1 MHCSFKYLT
10 IPVVKCNVQTLTVP
24 VAVSFLINDNVCM
37 SLHIYD
43 MSFLKFFY
51 SIAYEILP
59 VFREV
64 LTTHLLT
71 LYWKLFARLIIMQE

>member
-10 IPVVKCNVQTLTVP
+10 IPVVKCNVQTLTVS
-24 VAVSFLINDNVCM
+24 VAVSFLIDDKVCM
-37 SLHIYD
+37 NLHYD
-43 MSFLKFFY
+43 VHKYEMPFLTFLY

-64 LTTHLLT
+64 L
-71 LYWKLFARLIIMQE
+71 I